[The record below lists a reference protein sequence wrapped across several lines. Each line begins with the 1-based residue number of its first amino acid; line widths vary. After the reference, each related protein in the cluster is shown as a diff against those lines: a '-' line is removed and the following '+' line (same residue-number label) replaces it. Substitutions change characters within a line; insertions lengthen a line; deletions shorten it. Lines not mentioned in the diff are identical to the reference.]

1 MQTTTESPLW
11 RITRNIILITAT
23 LAVVFPYFWITL
35 TSIKPPALVARPDV
49 WLFSP
54 AWDNWQEVLFESDV
68 PHNLLNSIL
77 AGSAAVLIALLVGSP
92 AAYSFSRFR
101 TGGPTVRFGILAA
114 QMVPPATLI
123 IPLFLIMYHTRL
135 LDTLW
140 AVIAAHLTFVLPMV
154 TWFLIGFFD
163 EVPLDLEE
171 QAMVDGCTHF
181 QAFYRVVLPVV
192 RPGLAASAIF
202 GFVLSWNDMFYSLL
216 LTGGDAKTLPAAISG
231 FWTFRGIE
239 LGKMSVAVMIAIV
252 PVLTASFFIQ
262 RYLVRGLGAGA
273 VKA

>member
-1 MQTTTESPLW
+1 MKHSVDTPFS
-11 RITRNIILITAT
+11 RIVRNLILLVAVVV
-23 LAVVFPYFWITL
+23 VVFPYFWITMASL
-35 TSIKPPALVARPDV
+35 KPPELVARPDV

-54 AWDNWQEVLFESDV
+54 VWDNWHEVLFESDV

-77 AGSAAVLIALLVGSP
+77 VGTLTVTLALFTGSP

-101 TGGPTVRFGILAA
+101 TGGATVRFAILIA
-114 QMVPPATLI
+114 QMVPPAVLI
-123 IPLFLIMYHTRL
+123 IPLFLIMYHARM

-140 AVIAAHLTFVLPMV
+140 AVVMAHLTFVLPMV

-163 EVPLDLEE
+163 EVPRDLEE

-216 LTGGDAKTLPAAISG
+216 LTGGKAKTLPAAIAG

-239 LGKMSVAVMIAIV
+239 LGKMSVAVMIAIL
-252 PVLTASFFIQ
+252 PVLVASFFIQ
-262 RYLVRGLGAGA
+262 RYLVKGMGAGA
-273 VKA
+273 IK